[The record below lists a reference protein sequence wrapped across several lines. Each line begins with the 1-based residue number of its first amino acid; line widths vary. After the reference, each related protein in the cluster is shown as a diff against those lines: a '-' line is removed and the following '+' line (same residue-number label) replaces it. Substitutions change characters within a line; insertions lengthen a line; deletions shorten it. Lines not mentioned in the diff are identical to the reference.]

1 VSWERGSALDVS
13 GSANECRGYAEEFRV
28 FVDQPGRDG
37 LLLDCG
43 WETGLDSRVRP
54 RNALKGSAV
63 GNRLI
68 RHWCPGAVAAS
79 TGTLVSKDFQ
89 LPLRDSKLC
98 VAAVEAH

>member
-1 VSWERGSALDVS
+1 MNAGAMQKSSVSLST
-13 GSANECRGYAEEFRV
+13 N
-28 FVDQPGRDG
+28 PDG
-37 LLLDCG
+37 TVYCWIAG
-43 WETGLDSRVRP
+43 GTGLDSRVRP

-98 VAAVEAH
+98 VTAVEAH